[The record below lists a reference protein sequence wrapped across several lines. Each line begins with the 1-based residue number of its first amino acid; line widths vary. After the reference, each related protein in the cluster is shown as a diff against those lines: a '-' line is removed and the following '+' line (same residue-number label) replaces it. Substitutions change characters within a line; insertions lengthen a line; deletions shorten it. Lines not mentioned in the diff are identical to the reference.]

1 MLFLKNITEDELL
14 DFATEII
21 QTHSTEKSDDMIQ
34 IAKFRERLK
43 QNIKDD
49 PWISF
54 IEGWCTGLGSKHNI
68 SIEKYIKKRKLEQLD
83 NL

>member
-21 QTHSTEKSDDMIQ
+21 QSHSTEKEDDIIQ
-34 IAKFRERLK
+34 IAKFRDRLK

-54 IEGWCTGLGSKHNI
+54 IEGWCMGLGSKYDI
-68 SIEKYIKKRKLEQLD
+68 SIEKYIRRRKLEQL
-83 NL
+83 NSI